1 MSLAEIGFPGL
12 VESVSQIGIIA
23 ALLCFFVWQSSKEK
37 TAMSQRITD
46 VENFQRTEIADMV
59 KETTGALTNSTKAI
73 EDNSK
78 VMDKLCRKLD
88 GVSDSDFRGMA
99 PG

>member
-37 TAMSQRITD
+37 TVMSQRITD
-46 VENFQRTEIADMV
+46 VENFQRDEMSGMV
-59 KETTGALTNSTKAI
+59 KETTTALANSNKAI
-73 EDNSK
+73 EDNSR
-78 VMDKLCRKLD
+78 VMQKLCNKLD